1 MRPITWLHISDFH
14 LREQH
19 AGPQDAVLSSMLA
32 DIALRRKAGISFD
45 FILASGDLAFSGKGA
60 EYGLTASFFDEMSAV
75 SDVPR
80 ERIFCIPGNHDVD
93 RNRQTTAFAGAR
105 LKLRSQND
113 VYPFL
118 SSIEE
123 RETLLKRL
131 ENFKRFQETYFGGQ
145 GRTWTADGLGYVS
158 SLEIGDVRIAI
169 VGLNSAWLAD
179 GGFSDHG
186 MLLLGEPQ
194 VRETLKQ
201 AKCKNPHII
210 VGMCHHPLQL
220 LQDFDRRP
228 SQRLIEEACHFF
240 HCGHLHEP
248 EAHESARVDS
258 RCLMLAAGA
267 SFESRDSHN
276 AYSIVTLDLL
286 HARRV
291 VKFIRYNPADGTFS
305 YESDRTYPIDI
316 NATRQCSLGELAK
329 AIGGHIPAASWPN
342 YLAALLLEMQAEVP
356 IPSGASFFFGSL
368 DLLVRQPDS
377 DLKAKTLSFIAVGN
391 LIRLFF
397 DRLSLADILRRHGE
411 AVGQYSE
418 MLQHLCKTKSDLR
431 DKLTGRERD
440 AQMLAGVEPLQ
451 PFAHTIALL
460 DQLKAEEDWNV
471 LRDQAERHIAS
482 PDHTL
487 SRKAKRILALC
498 LARSTERADRERA
511 AANYR
516 DLVEADNAEAE
527 DSAALATALSAIE
540 DYPAAKVAI
549 LSGMTKFPSSADG
562 FADIGQKI
570 VEATGDREFR
580 EQLLALKAVRRAQ

>member
-1 MRPITWLHISDFH
+1 MRPTTWLHISDFH

-19 AGPQDAVLSSMLA
+19 AAPQDAVLSSMLA
-32 DIALRRKAGISFD
+32 DIERRRKAGISFD

-60 EYGLTASFFDEMSAV
+60 EYGLAELFFGELSTV
-75 SDVPR
+75 SGVPR
-80 ERIFCIPGNHDVD
+80 ELIFCIPGNHDVD

-131 ENFKRFQETYFGGQ
+131 ENFKRFQESYFAGQ
-145 GRTWTADGLGYVS
+145 GRRWTADGLGYVS
-158 SLEIGDVRIAI
+158 SLDIGDVRIAI

-179 GGFSDHG
+179 GGLSDHG

-201 AKCKNPHII
+201 AKCENPHII

-228 SQRLIEEACHFF
+228 SQRMIEETCHFF

-248 EAHESARVDS
+248 EAYESARADS
-258 RCLMLAAGA
+258 RCLTLAAGA

-305 YESDRTYPIDI
+305 YESDRAHPIDI
-316 NATRQCSLGELAK
+316 NATRQCSLSDLAK
-329 AIGGHIPAASWPN
+329 AIGGHVPAASWPH

-377 DLKAKTLSFIAVGN
+377 ELKAKTSSFIAVGN
-391 LIRLFF
+391 LIKLFF
-397 DRLSLADILRRHGE
+397 DRLALTDILQRHGE
-411 AVGQYSE
+411 AVGKYSE
-418 MLQHLCKTKSDLR
+418 MLQHLCEKNSDLR

-440 AQMLAGVEPLQ
+440 AQMLAGVEPLR

-460 DQLKAEEDWNV
+460 DQLKAEENWDV
-471 LRDQAERHIAS
+471 LRDQAERQIAS
-482 PDHTL
+482 PDPNL

-498 LARSTERADRERA
+498 LTRSTERTDRERA
-511 AANYR
+511 VVTYR
-516 DLVEADNAEAE
+516 ALVGADNAEAKPRR
-527 DSAALATALSAIE
+527 TACRW
-540 DYPAAKVAI
+540 
-549 LSGMTKFPSSADG
+549 SGGS
-562 FADIGQKI
+562 
-570 VEATGDREFR
+570 
-580 EQLLALKAVRRAQ
+580 

>member
-19 AGPQDAVLSSMLA
+19 AGPQDAVLSSMIA
-32 DIALRRKAGISFD
+32 DIARRRKIGMSFD

-60 EYGLTASFFDEMSAV
+60 EYGLAASFFDELSAA
-75 SDVPR
+75 SELPR
-80 ERIFCIPGNHDVD
+80 ERIFCIPGNHDID
-93 RNRQTTAFAGAR
+93 RTRQTTAFAGAR

-131 ENFKRFQETYFGGQ
+131 ENFRKFQESYFVDQ
-145 GRTWTADGLGYVS
+145 VRTLTPDGLGYVS
-158 SLEIGDVRIAI
+158 SLEIADVRIAI

-186 MLLLGEPQ
+186 RLLLGEPQ

-201 AKCKNPHII
+201 AKCENPHII
-210 VGMCHHPLQL
+210 VGMGHHPLQL

-228 SQRLIEEACHFF
+228 SQRLIEEVCHFF

-248 EAHESARVDS
+248 EAHESARLDF
-258 RCLMLAAGA
+258 RCLTLAAGA

-305 YESDRTYPIDI
+305 YESDRTYPIEI
-316 NATRQCSLGELAK
+316 NATKQCSLGELAK
-329 AIGGHIPAASWPN
+329 AIGGHVPTASWPH

-356 IPSGASFFFGSL
+356 IPSDASFFFGSL
-368 DLLVRQPDS
+368 DLLMRQPNS
-377 DLKAKTLSFIAVGN
+377 DLKVRTLSFIAVGN

-411 AVGQYSE
+411 AIGHYSE
-418 MLQHLCKTKSDLR
+418 MLQHLCESNSDLR
-431 DKLTGRERD
+431 DKLTGRESD
-440 AQMLAGVEPLQ
+440 AQTLAGVEPLQ

-482 PDHTL
+482 PDHIL

-527 DSAALATALSAIE
+527 DSAALATVLSAID
-540 DYPAAKVAI
+540 DYGAAKAVI
-549 LSGMTKFPSSADG
+549 LSGITKFPASADG

-580 EQLLALKAVRRAQ
+580 EQLLALNAVRRAR